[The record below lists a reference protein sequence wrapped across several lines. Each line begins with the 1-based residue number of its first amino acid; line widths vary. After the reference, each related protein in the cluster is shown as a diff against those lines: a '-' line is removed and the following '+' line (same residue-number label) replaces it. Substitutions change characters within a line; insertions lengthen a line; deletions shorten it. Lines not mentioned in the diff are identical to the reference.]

1 MLDIFFLIID
11 KHNIEINIMWE
22 LFTHPSNIVFSISLC
37 LMFFFGIFE
46 MLLMLIGGG
55 SQGLL
60 DQFLPEDVTH
70 NTDLGIDADQSLL
83 TKALD
88 WLYLGRVPLFVWLI
102 IFLTVYSLTG
112 FIIQAFTLHF
122 TDTLFNIWVISP
134 ACLFLCM
141 PLVRFSAQLIAKI
154 LPQDETMAIYSEE
167 LIGRTA
173 VIVLG
178 EAKQNYPAQAKV
190 SDQYGKTH
198 YILVEPEQNE
208 TFTQGQSVVLTQ
220 KTKIGFQ
227 ANPNL

>member
-1 MLDIFFLIID
+1 
-11 KHNIEINIMWE
+11 
-22 LFTHPSNIVFSISLC
+22 
-37 LMFFFGIFE
+37 
-46 MLLMLIGGG
+46 
-55 SQGLL
+55 
-60 DQFLPEDVTH
+60 
-70 NTDLGIDADQSLL
+70 
-83 TKALD
+83 
-88 WLYLGRVPLFVWLI
+88 
-102 IFLTVYSLTG
+102 
-112 FIIQAFTLHF
+112 
-122 TDTLFNIWVISP
+122 
-134 ACLFLCM
+134 M